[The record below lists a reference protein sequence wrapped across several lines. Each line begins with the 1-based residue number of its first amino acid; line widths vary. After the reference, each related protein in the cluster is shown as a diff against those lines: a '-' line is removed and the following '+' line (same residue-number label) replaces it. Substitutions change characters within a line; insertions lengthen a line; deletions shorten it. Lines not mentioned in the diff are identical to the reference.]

1 MHTHHSGNTTIP
13 YIDRIVKESY
23 STPEELYRTAKA
35 RGMDLVT
42 ITDHDAISGVLTIA
56 DRKDVIVGCE
66 ITATFP
72 EDGVVCH
79 IGVLGI
85 SEEQHRESQKLRDNV
100 QELVRYLNDQEIF
113 STLNHLASL
122 SAGRLTA
129 SHIFSLLPW
138 ISAIETRNGTRL
150 PSQNR
155 TATALATANNM
166 ITVAGSDSHT
176 YRGIGKTYMVCDARN
191 REEFLF
197 ELRQGRVC
205 VEGREGGFF
214 TLASDIVRLTA
225 NFYVDGIIKLI
236 REPLEW
242 KRQLMVLCTTLG
254 LPLAAV
260 GVAAA
265 FVHCIQDE
273 RYNNELLL
281 DLLAG
286 SANGRIAPPVVPAL
300 ELASGD

>member
-23 STPEELYRTAKA
+23 NTPEELYRTAKA

-100 QELVRYLNDQEIF
+100 HELVRYLNDQEIF

>member
-100 QELVRYLNDQEIF
+100 HELVRYLNDQEIF

-122 SAGRLTA
+122 SAGRLSA